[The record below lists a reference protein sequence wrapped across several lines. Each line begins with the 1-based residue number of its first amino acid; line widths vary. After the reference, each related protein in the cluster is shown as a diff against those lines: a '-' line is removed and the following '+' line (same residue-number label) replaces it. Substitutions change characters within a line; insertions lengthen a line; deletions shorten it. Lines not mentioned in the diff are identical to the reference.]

1 MYKKPERKFWTFE
14 DFKTHTVPKLQLKKI
29 IKIQALMRG
38 AYVRK
43 KKWPQIL
50 LWHQGS
56 VRFTDALIDHYIED
70 VFVPDIVLEIL
81 TKNRIYENVDLYSDE
96 NKILFQIR

>member
-1 MYKKPERKFWTFE
+1 M
-14 DFKTHTVPKLQLKKI
+14 PKLQLRKV

-43 KKWPQIL
+43 KKWPQIV
-50 LWHQGS
+50 LWHSGA
-56 VRFTDALIDHYIED
+56 VRITDSIIDHYIED
-70 VFVPDIVLEIL
+70 VFIPDLLLEIL

-96 NKILFQIR
+96 NKILFQVRQDIMEKVVR